1 MNEWLV
7 AATVLLGLLV
17 VCLGVCVV
25 GRAFD
30 ALVALEVASAILAAV
45 LLLLA
50 EGFHRQ
56 PFVDLALV
64 FAVLS
69 FAGSLTFARLLERR
83 L

>member
-7 AATVLLGLLV
+7 AAAVVLVLLGPCLLV
-17 VCLGVCVV
+17 CALAGI
-25 GRAFD
+25 GD
-30 ALVALEVASAILAAV
+30 ALVALEVAGLLVVSE

-56 PFVDLALV
+56 PFVDLAVV
-64 FAVLS
+64 FAVLG
-69 FAGSLTFARLLERR
+69 FVGALAFARLLER

>member
-7 AATVLLGLLV
+7 AASVLLGLLV
-17 VCLGVCVV
+17 VCLAVCAVA
-25 GRAFD
+25 RPFD
-30 ALVALEVASAILAAV
+30 ALVALEVASAILSAV

-56 PFVDLALV
+56 PFADLALV

-69 FAGSLTFARLLERR
+69 FAGSLTFARMLERR